1 MLSPAERRRAES
13 ALLNL
18 EQQREFLIRS
28 AENHEVTAADMR
40 GKAAYL
46 STLIDALR
54 QDLDD

>member
-1 MLSPAERRRAES
+1 MSPAERRRAES

-40 GKAAYL
+40 GKADYISAI
-46 STLIDALR
+46 IDALKR
-54 QDLDD
+54 DLDG